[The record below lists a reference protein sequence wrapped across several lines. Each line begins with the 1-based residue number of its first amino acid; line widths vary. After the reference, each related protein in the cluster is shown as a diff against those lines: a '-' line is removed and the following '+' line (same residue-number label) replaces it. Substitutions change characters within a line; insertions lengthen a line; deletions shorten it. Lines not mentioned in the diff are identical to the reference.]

1 METTTQPEDKNVCIP
16 DTRWN
21 RYQYLKLCFRGTPR
35 PEVFP
40 IGSSDQ
46 EDTRIIGQDVAYT
59 IDANYH
65 KGTNTLA
72 KSRRS
77 LVGDA
82 INLNAQEA
90 KIRRLTPI
98 ECERLQGF
106 PDGFTEFGIDIKELV
121 TYKKCGNIEIWNKA
135 QIEKIRNQYVRF
147 RVVLENKK
155 PISVIASCT
164 TNDGSEMELPSCQN
178 VNSNPKVSVH
188 IAIDRLEQSE
198 RWECVINITKCGD
211 SMVTRYTLRRND
223 NGQVEM
229 ATSEIATDA
238 TLTPKS
244 WKPILGENSEKTKL
258 STISTQINWIIE
270 SLISTY
276 AHAQSMELSM
286 HNSDGLSKTESTWEI
301 SYLKTVST
309 ERISDSS
316 RYKMC
321 GNAVTTNVVQAVF
334 ERIFNNYEEL

>member
-198 RWECVINITKCGD
+198 RWGCVINITKCGD

-229 ATSEIATDA
+229 ATSEIATDG

-244 WKPILGENSEKTKL
+244 WKPILEENSEKTKL

-321 GNAVTTNVVQAVF
+321 RQ
-334 ERIFNNYEEL
+334 RSNYQCSSSSI